1 MCNKKC
7 KTMLKCLFRIS
18 CVMLSFGA
26 IMWNIHLFRM
36 DEDSVEIEVKE
47 MYLKDDIF
55 HPSLTLC
62 FHREIIH
69 QSNVFI
75 GSPMSND
82 QLQGTSDLRIFH
94 IDDYIS
100 DIVVKRQNQK
110 RAQFTEAGLNIT
122 PYDEIQYTGL
132 SRKIMLRRL
141 QSADCLD
148 INIPFKKKETIHSVI
163 VAVKDDVFRVKDPL
177 SRSKNWIEIGLSV
190 QNDVFILPNLF
201 LMPNENLKGPE
212 LDSDQKLDCTGITFH
227 VKEIEILQRRSKP
240 SSRCISSYKNGA
252 LPILNYAVKRLQC
265 LPNGWEI
272 AHVLP
277 DCKDKEL
284 NEKAQETLNQVQA
297 ALHYFYYKPITKFCQ
312 SIRYVQ
318 IEHDSSDSITTCT
331 DDTDTINITAIYDN
345 YSLTETR
352 LVRSYTVTNLLFNIG
367 YIIGLFLGLSL
378 IQLPVIL
385 TKLIC
390 TVCKKCH
397 CLRKSDDPEPLLNG
411 HIPQQV
417 TDLFDRQIDEIN
429 LKLTIA
435 NDEIQNLKKDSCLFK
450 NHIMQLRALV
460 LLQQREYD
468 TMV

>member
-7 KTMLKCLFRIS
+7 KAMMRWLFRIS

-26 IMWNIHLFRM
+26 IMWNIHLFCL

-47 MYLKDDIF
+47 MHLKEDTF
-55 HPSLTLC
+55 QPSITLC

-69 QSNVFI
+69 SRNVFI
-75 GSPMSND
+75 RNPSANE
-82 QLQGTSDLRIFH
+82 QLQDTSDRRILH
-94 IDDYIS
+94 VDDYIR
-100 DIVVKRQNQK
+100 DIVVKRKNQK
-110 RAQFTEAGLNIT
+110 RAKFTKSGLDIT
-122 PYDEIQYTGL
+122 PHDEIQYRGRY
-132 SRKIMLRRL
+132 RKIMLRRL

-148 INIPFKKKETIHSVI
+148 INIPFKQKETVHSIKVE
-163 VAVKDDVFRVKDPL
+163 VKKDVFRAKDP
-177 SRSKNWIEIGLSV
+177 STRIRNWVEIGLAV
-190 QNDVFILPNLF
+190 QSDLFMLPNLF
-201 LMPNENLKGPE
+201 LTPNENLNGPE
-212 LDSDQKLDCTGITFH
+212 LDSNQKHDCTGISFH
-227 VKEIEILQRRSKP
+227 VKEIEILQRRNKP
-240 SSRCISSYKNGA
+240 TNPCISSYKNGA

-284 NEKAQETLNQVQA
+284 SEKAQETLNQVQA

-318 IEHDSSDSITTCT
+318 IEHDSSDSTTTCT

-378 IQLPVIL
+378 IQLPVIFS
-385 TKLIC
+385 KLIC
-390 TVCKKCH
+390 TICRTLRV
-397 CLRKSDDPEPLLNG
+397 LRKSKEPETLLNG
-411 HIPQQV
+411 HTPQQA
-417 TDLFDRQIDEIN
+417 TDFLDRHIVEIN
-429 LKLTIA
+429 SKLTLA
-435 NDEIQNLKKDSCLFK
+435 NDEIQLLKKDSSLFK

-460 LLQQREYD
+460 LLQQREYE